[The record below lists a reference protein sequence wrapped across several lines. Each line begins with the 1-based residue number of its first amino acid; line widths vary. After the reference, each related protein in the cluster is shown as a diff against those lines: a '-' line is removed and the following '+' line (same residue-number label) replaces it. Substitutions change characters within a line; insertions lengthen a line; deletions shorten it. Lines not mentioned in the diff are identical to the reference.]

1 MNLPVFLIIEATPNP
16 AYKKELLHY
25 LSQVP
30 AVFKQH
36 GAVPI
41 ASYDIESALKL
52 DATRVVEDTSDS
64 QLVPGVIAVLS
75 FPSKDA
81 ILTLFNS
88 PEYQALVPIRDLAFN
103 QLGIYIGNERI

>member
-1 MNLPVFLIIEATPNP
+1 MNLPVFLIIEATPN
-16 AYKKELLHY
+16 AANKAALIDY
-25 LSQVP
+25 LSKVP

-52 DATRVVEDTSDS
+52 DTTRVVEDTSDS

>member
-16 AYKKELLHY
+16 TYKKELLHY

-52 DATRVVEDTSDS
+52 DNSIVVEEKPSS
-64 QLVPGVIAVLS
+64 RVVPGVIAVLS
-75 FPSKDA
+75 FPNKDA
-81 ILTLFNS
+81 ILNLFNS
-88 PEYQALVPIRDLAFN
+88 PEYQALVPVRDLAFT